1 MDSKKM
7 IELIKIKEEGI
18 DALQQYDK
26 ENGRLCSYVNL
37 CQDMAK
43 KFIELHSKAFEDK
56 QILRD
61 VIDYLED
68 MMSYESFGDALYQ
81 QLVYS
86 NNEQDQQELVR

>member
-18 DALQQYDK
+18 IALKQYDM
-26 ENGRLCSYVNL
+26 ENGCLCSYTSL

-43 KFIELHSKAFEDK
+43 KFIQLHSKAFDDE
-56 QILRD
+56 QIQRD
-61 VIDYLED
+61 VIDYLADCDYSEF
-68 MMSYESFGDALYQ
+68 SDALYQ

>member
-18 DALQQYDK
+18 IALKQYDM
-26 ENGRLCSYVNL
+26 ENGCLCSYTSL

-43 KFIELHSKAFEDK
+43 KFIQLHSKAFDDE
-56 QILRD
+56 QIQRD

-81 QLVYS
+81 QLVYT
-86 NNEQDQQELVR
+86 NDNQDQQELLR

>member
-1 MDSKKM
+1 
-7 IELIKIKEEGI
+7 
-18 DALQQYDK
+18 
-26 ENGRLCSYVNL
+26 
-37 CQDMAK
+37 MAK